1 MKVIKLHQKQE
12 IIFMRFREDISIRTI
27 AREVGVDRKTVRR
40 YIRQYE

>member
-12 IIFMRFREDISIRTI
+12 IILMRFREGVSIRAI